1 VVVKTI
7 RVNRTNFKMADFD
20 DGFDGAHQPC
30 SKDLK
35 RYFYMVGV
43 VALVVLF
50 GALIYRQ
57 TAGGGL
63 RLGEL
68 WARVNAGHAAPA
80 PVQIGT
86 PVVGGTLA
94 PVNATILTA
103 PPSAAGMV
111 MLPPVVSSG
120 ANEFSSIVNVLRN
133 SVVSVT
139 ASSVGAVAN
148 DPMAA
153 PTIADGQNHFTTPMA
168 RSVENI
174 GTGIIVR
181 NDGYIL
187 TNFHV
192 VRGADTVFVTVQD
205 DNGST
210 RNRAEIVKMDETLDL
225 ALLKVMPKVPLSP
238 AVLGDSSAVRVADE
252 VIAIGSPFG
261 LDMTV
266 SRGIVS
272 ARRKSLVIEGV
283 THTNLIQTDAAI
295 NQGNSGGPL
304 VSRSGTVIGVN
315 TAIYTPN
322 GAFAGIGFSVP
333 SNQARTFVLEEIGTL
348 PTSTNEGAQFG
359 LVAFPTK
366 PQGGV
371 GAAGPAIIVGTPSP
385 HTDGR
390 QNLDCT
396 MCHDVVSGPMQGRV
410 QGRAQGGLPAMP
422 IAAQRGAPPI
432 ATGAPSPHGDNRDAM
447 NCASCHQMLP
457 AAGTVAFPM
466 LPVVAPMAPPPIPM
480 GTPSPHTDGRQTMNC
495 ATCHQMLPAGG
506 AAAGAATVAGP
517 GFQFANPPG
526 SLAVNVVRQPAGNGA
541 RAAGGGG
548 VNVQGATLVGQ
559 GSSGFH
565 LWGGGGRGVSVAA
578 VAAGSPAATAGLV
591 AGDMLLKVDG
601 RPVAAAY
608 DVATMISGMPTG
620 RPVRLGVLRN
630 GDTVGLNLMV
640 GSLGLTAAAQMPGSS
655 FAVAPGMAPAPS
667 MAVPPMPTRPTAPMA
682 AVVPAEFAWLGM
694 EVETFQAVTLPAGTP
709 VGVQIQ
715 GAVIG
720 EVLPGSRADRA
731 ALVAR
736 DLIVEVNNIPVGN
749 AANFDAATR
758 AVPASGQ
765 AVLLKINRAGR
776 EFLVVL

>member
-1 VVVKTI
+1 
-7 RVNRTNFKMADFD
+7 MADYD
-20 DGFDGAHQPC
+20 DGFDGAPQVC

-35 RYFYMVGV
+35 RYFYLIGA

-63 RLGEL
+63 KLGEL
-68 WARVNAGHAAPA
+68 WSRVNGGHAAPA

-86 PVVGGTLA
+86 PVAGGAMA

-111 MLPPVVSSG
+111 MMPPVVSSG
-120 ANEFSSIVNVLRN
+120 GNEFSSVVNVLRN
-133 SVVSVT
+133 SVASVT
-139 ASSVGAVAN
+139 ASAIGAAAN

-192 VRGADTVFVTVQD
+192 VRGADTVTVTVQD

-225 ALLKVMPKVPLSP
+225 ALLKIVPKAPLSP
-238 AVLGDSSAVRVADE
+238 AILGDSSAVRVADE

-304 VSRSGTVIGVN
+304 VSRTGTVIGVN

-322 GAFAGIGFSVP
+322 GAFAGIGFAVP
-333 SNQARTFVLEEIGTL
+333 SNQARTFVLDEVGTL
-348 PTSTNEGAQFG
+348 PTSTVDGAQFG
-359 LVAFPTK
+359 LVAFPAQVSPMQPAT
-366 PQGGV
+366 GFGS
-371 GAAGPAIIVGTPSP
+371 AGPAIVAGTPSP

-396 MCHDVVSGPMQGRV
+396 MCHDVVAGPMQGRT
-410 QGRAQGGLPAMP
+410 QRSIPAMNV
-422 IAAQRGAPPI
+422 AAQRSAPPI
-432 ATGAPSPHGDNRDAM
+432 AMGAPSPHNDNRDTM

-466 LPVVAPMAPPPIPM
+466 LPIAAPMAPPPIPV
-480 GTPSPHTDGRQTMNC
+480 GTVSPHTDGRETMNC
-495 ATCHQMLPAGG
+495 ATCHQMLPAGN
-506 AAAGAATVAGP
+506 ASVGAATIAVP
-517 GFQFANPPG
+517 GYQFANPPG
-526 SLAVNVVRQPAGNGA
+526 SLAVNVVRQPGNLSGVPVN
-541 RAAGGGG
+541 RGAGGG
-548 VNVQGATLVGQ
+548 VTVQGATLIGQ
-559 GSSGFH
+559 GASGFH
-565 LWGGGGRGVSVAA
+565 LWGSSGRGVSIAA
-578 VAAGSPAATAGLV
+578 VAPGSAAATAGLQ
-591 AGDMLLKVDG
+591 AGDVLLKVDG
-601 RPVAAAY
+601 RPVEAAH
-608 DVATMISGMPTG
+608 DVSTMINGMPAG
-620 RPVRLGVLRN
+620 RPVRLGILRN
-630 GDTVGLNLMV
+630 GDSLGLNMMV
-640 GSLGLTAAAQMPGSS
+640 GPVALTAAAQMPGSS
-655 FAVAPGMAPAPS
+655 FATAPGMAAAPP
-667 MAVPPMPTRPTAPMA
+667 VPTRPAAPMVA
-682 AVVPAEFAWLGM
+682 APTEFAWLGM
-694 EVETFQAVTLPAGTP
+694 EVETFQAVKLPPGTP
-709 VGVQIQ
+709 AGVQIQ
-715 GAVIG
+715 GAVVG

-731 ALVAR
+731 ALMAR
-736 DLIVEVNNIPVGN
+736 DVIIEVNNVPVGN
-749 AANFDAATR
+749 AVNFDAATR
-758 AVPASGQ
+758 VIPASGQ
-765 AVLLKINRAGR
+765 AILLKINRAGR